1 MEFNFVHRLNGLPE
15 LCEHLAK
22 AVSRGK
28 VEASNDSDIETN
40 NEESRLSQ
48 VPETFRTKHG

>member
-48 VPETFRTKHG
+48 VPATFRTKHG